1 MAVKMRLRRE
11 GKKKQPFY
19 RVVVADVRSPR
30 DGRFI
35 EDLGYYHPLRNPS
48 EISINRERAL
58 HWLRNGVQPSDAV
71 KNLLR
76 IEGIWE
82 EFKPGSQDEGR
93 ERREA
98 RAAKRQKQEARLEA
112 VRAEQEAQAVEAAR
126 ARAAASEEATSPVEE
141 ASDEVVEQAVAED
154 TQPDA
159 QPAEETGALP
169 PDETEQAEG

>member
-48 EISINRERAL
+48 EISIDRDRAL
-58 HWLRNGVQPSDAV
+58 HWLRNGAQPSEAV
-71 KNLLR
+71 MNLLR
-76 IEGIWE
+76 IQGIWE
-82 EFKPGSQDEGR
+82 EFKPGAKDEHAA
-93 ERREA
+93 RREA
-98 RAAKRQKQEARLEA
+98 RAAKRQAQEARLEA
-112 VRAEQEAQAVEAAR
+112 ARAEQQAQAAEAAR
-126 ARAAASEEATSPVEE
+126 ARAAARGDSGEEPSEEA
-141 ASDEVVEQAVAED
+141 VEQAVTED

-159 QPAEETGALP
+159 QPAEETGALA
-169 PDETEQAEG
+169 PDAETTEG

>member
-48 EISINRERAL
+48 EISIDRERAL
-58 HWLRNGVQPSDAV
+58 HWLRNGVQPSEAV
-71 KNLLR
+71 VNLLR

-82 EFKPGSQDEGR
+82 EFKPGSAEEG
-93 ERREA
+93 EA
-98 RAAKRQKQEARLEA
+98 RRAKRAEKRAKQEAKLEA
-112 VRAEQEAQAVEAAR
+112 SRQQQADDAAEAAR
-126 ARAAASEEATSPVEE
+126 ARNAAAEAAEGDAGAEAPEETA
-141 ASDEVVEQAVAED
+141 EQAAAED

-159 QPAEETGALP
+159 APAEETDA
-169 PDETEQAEG
+169 AEEAQS